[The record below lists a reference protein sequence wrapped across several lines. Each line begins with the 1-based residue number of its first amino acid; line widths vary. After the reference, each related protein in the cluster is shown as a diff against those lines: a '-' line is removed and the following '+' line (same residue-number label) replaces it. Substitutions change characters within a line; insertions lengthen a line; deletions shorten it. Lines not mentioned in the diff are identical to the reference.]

1 MKSAKIRITITLV
14 CTLLLELTFVA
25 DLLGGIIPVDLV
37 AGAAGVPVISC
48 DHGNYRCTDITQII
62 ADETYLYVMSGHKS
76 ILQVYTLEGTYAYTI
91 SVCDYSNGRAELA
104 LKDDILLF
112 KDKRHNLYLFSDGK
126 FLEYI
131 DQDDPA
137 HIRWAVPFGAYD
149 ASYFIKNGSVWKHT
163 GKNESVCIVE
173 APPVF
178 GFYHNATSWKMKIA
192 LVLIIGYTLY
202 LPPIRK
208 KAEP

>member
-1 MKSAKIRITITLV
+1 MKSAKSRLIIILV
-14 CTLLLELTFVA
+14 CTLLLGLTSVA
-25 DLLGGIIPVDLV
+25 DLLGAIIPVDLV
-37 AGAAGVPVISC
+37 AGAAGIPVISY
-48 DHGNYRCTDITQII
+48 DHGNYLFTDITQII

-91 SVCDYSNGRAELA
+91 SVCDYSNGRAKLA

-137 HIRWAVPFGAYD
+137 GIRWVVPFGAYD
-149 ASYFIKNGSVWKHT
+149 SSYFVKNGSIWKHT
-163 GKNESVCIVE
+163 GENESVCIVE
-173 APPVF
+173 VPSIF
-178 GFYHNATSWKMKIA
+178 GFYQNATSWKIKMLLI
-192 LVLIIGYTLY
+192 LIIGYALY
-202 LPPIRK
+202 LPGVKP
-208 KAEP
+208 KAKP